1 MRDGMDPQPEF
12 SRPIRLDTLSVA
24 ERGHDIEASPEEC
37 AALAERFGILA
48 VDRLAAQVRL
58 KMLPGGELVRLNAK
72 FQARVRQACVIT
84 LEPVR
89 QDIDDGFDL
98 TYGPEEEV
106 EDTDIL
112 VDMDAADPPEPIRGN
127 AIDIGEAVAEHLAL
141 ALDPFP
147 RASGAAFQ
155 DMIEDDADTPPEEGG
170 KPHPF
175 ASLAALRKK

>member
-1 MRDGMDPQPEF
+1 MTEAMDIPPEF
-12 SRPIRLDTLSVA
+12 SRPVRLETLSVA
-24 ERGHDIEASPEEC
+24 ERGYEIEASPEEC

-48 VDRLAAQVRL
+48 VDRLAAQLRL
-58 KMLPGGELVRLNAK
+58 KMLPGGELVRLKAK

-112 VDMDAADPPEPIRGN
+112 VDLDADDPPEPIRGG
-127 AIDIGEAVAEHLAL
+127 AIDLGEAVAEHLAL

-147 RASGAAFQ
+147 RAPGAAFQ
-155 DMIEDDADTPPEEGG
+155 EIGGEEEPAPEEGG

-175 ASLAALRKK
+175 AALASLQKK